1 MPAQISIELDQ
12 KSITDLLKRIGGIS
26 DRSPGSWFHT
36 LTEKIRSAMIE
47 NTPYD
52 TGIAKTSWGQIEQC
66 EGGLSFSNPQV
77 YAVPLEFGS
86 KPGERPWP
94 GTGPKTVM
102 HGGRIYSSQAS
113 GGIVQTAN
121 LDKIIEACLDK
132 LIKDLTK
139 D

>member
-1 MPAQISIELDQ
+1 MPAQISIKLDQ
-12 KSITDLLKRIGGIS
+12 SGIEMLKRIEGIK
-26 DRSPGSWFHT
+26 DRGPGSWFHT
-36 LTEKIRSAMIE
+36 VAEKIRSAMIE

-52 TGIAKTSWGQIEQC
+52 SGIAKTSWGQIEQH
-66 EGGLSFSNPQV
+66 EGGLSFSNPQA

-102 HGGRIYSSQAS
+102 HGGKIYSSQAP
-113 GGIVQTAN
+113 GGIVETAN
-121 LDKIIEACLDK
+121 LDKIIEACLNELVK
-132 LIKDLTK
+132 NLTK